1 MKRILYPL
9 IFFALAVLVAC
20 NDTATSGDQ
29 GAISDEVRL
38 KGDHTVYGLAC
49 DGCSD
54 SVIVVLRNEGGD
66 PVRYNIVNA
75 MKNKQVFGEITIGD
89 EVAVLVNPHNKNEA
103 LEVIDLEQLKGTWT
117 FQVLPKLKPS
127 ATKTEEQIMA
137 EMTDSMKAV
146 LFVPREYGFTLMS
159 HNLASPVGY
168 VQKQNTL
175 EDESPVYYPTVTVY
189 TGWHIYNGWLYIYK
203 DTVDAQGNR
212 IPNDSVGHDDGRM
225 VYLSA
230 DSMAAQFGKKVMQYH
245 RKASATEANRKAQEA
260 VNKQEKDL

>member
-146 LFVPREYGFTLMS
+146 LFR
-159 HNLASPVGY
+159 A
-168 VQKQNTL
+168 
-175 EDESPVYYPTVTVY
+175 
-189 TGWHIYNGWLYIYK
+189 
-203 DTVDAQGNR
+203 
-212 IPNDSVGHDDGRM
+212 
-225 VYLSA
+225 
-230 DSMAAQFGKKVMQYH
+230 SMAS
-245 RKASATEANRKAQEA
+245 R
-260 VNKQEKDL
+260 